1 MPFTTYRNVSCIT
14 SIIVVTQK
22 ETEEFIMAT
31 ITKDMLIGEI
41 LNMDQRVVPVLLNA
55 GMHCLG
61 CPSSQGES
69 LEEACIVHGISADEV
84 VAELNKAIT
93 EA

>member
-1 MPFTTYRNVSCIT
+1 
-14 SIIVVTQK
+14 
-22 ETEEFIMAT
+22 MAS

-41 LNMDQRVVPVLLNA
+41 LNVSQNVVPVLLNA

-69 LEEACIVHGISADEV
+69 LEEACMVHGINADDL
-84 VAELNKAIT
+84 VAELNKAIS
-93 EA
+93 E